1 MEKHMALILIILLL
15 CCVPGIALAEGGT
28 EQPEPAPSASAVEVF
43 RAVED
48 FAGMYEEDEIKEI
61 PVITPDPF
69 VQEVPAKPVEPVSE
83 ENEIDINAL

>member
-1 MEKHMALILIILLL
+1 
-15 CCVPGIALAEGGT
+15 
-28 EQPEPAPSASAVEVF
+28 
-43 RAVED
+43 
-48 FAGMYEEDEIKEI
+48 MYEEDEIKEI